1 MLVYFLNNLTISKFQ
16 LHFINE
22 VKIDIQKVK
31 VTLQSHSHWE
41 VRIETQFSTQLN

>member
-1 MLVYFLNNLTISKFQ
+1 MLVYFLNYLIISKFQ

-31 VTLQSHSHWE
+31 VTLQSHI
-41 VRIETQFSTQLN
+41 VIEK